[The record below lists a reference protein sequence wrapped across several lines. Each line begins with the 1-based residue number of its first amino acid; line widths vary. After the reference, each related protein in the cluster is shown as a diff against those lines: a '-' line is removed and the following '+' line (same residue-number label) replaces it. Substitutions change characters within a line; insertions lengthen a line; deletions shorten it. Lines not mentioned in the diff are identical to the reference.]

1 MMKFTHKGRAGTA
14 LSQLIRNDK
23 AAGQTGRDRK
33 TEVGPTVEST
43 KVNISKKARELQR
56 IAELL
61 ARKADDLRAEE
72 IKHLKQ
78 IIAKGEYEV
87 DAQKVAKSIIRNEV
101 SRHLEKSKVQS
112 MNIDLTELFA
122 LIEEEVA
129 VGKQLRRNVEQQK
142 KTVVAWDVI
151 ALSQQIDAQEPSQ
164 VSSTFSSRRIPC

>member
-1 MMKFTHKGRAGTA
+1 MMKVTHKGRAGTV
-14 LSQLIRNDK
+14 LSQRIRNDK

-33 TEVGPTVEST
+33 TEVGPTVESA

-61 ARKADDLRAEE
+61 ALKGDELRAEK
-72 IKHLKQ
+72 IKQLKQ
-78 IIAKGEYEV
+78 IIAKCEYEV
-87 DAQKVAKSIIRNEV
+87 NAQKVAKSIVRTEV

-122 LIEEEVA
+122 LIEEEIA
-129 VGKQLRRNVEQQK
+129 VGQQLRRNVEQQK

-151 ALSQQIDAQEPSQ
+151 ALSQQIDVREP
-164 VSSTFSSRRIPC
+164 SSTFSSRRIPC